1 LFEGIN
7 KVSRKLLTKDENKRP
22 GILEIIETDYIQKAC
37 VQVFTNDNLNI
48 IKKIPLKPSLEKTQ
62 ILSSIDKENQ
72 EDPTRE
78 KTEEKNV
85 EAIANESLK
94 VMDLLEDSAYYPQNQ
109 KKFPL
114 KSNSENMLGKI
125 DNSKQIDK
133 NMQPCDEVQLEIIE
147 SENNENDFIS
157 YQLPETEG
165 SYLFKLTLKLFL
177 VVTEKPLR
185 SNFQVNTFF
194 QKSNKFGIKIE
205 SPNSLRSTQS
215 CNHDLYEKK
224 LRQIQR
230 MIPRRP
236 YQSIEQ
242 NDKEAIISSPVG
254 LLEPKQTLIPKESNI
269 NNISTKYEVNFIIA

>member
-1 LFEGIN
+1 MCALRNAFTAKNLLGLIY
-7 KVSRKLLTKDENKRP
+7 KIVRDDFDPLPQDVSPEMTDLIRKLLTKDENKRP

-133 NMQPCDEVQLEIIE
+133 NMQPCDEVQLE
-147 SENNENDFIS
+147 
-157 YQLPETEG
+157 
-165 SYLFKLTLKLFL
+165 
-177 VVTEKPLR
+177 
-185 SNFQVNTFF
+185 
-194 QKSNKFGIKIE
+194 
-205 SPNSLRSTQS
+205 
-215 CNHDLYEKK
+215 
-224 LRQIQR
+224 
-230 MIPRRP
+230 
-236 YQSIEQ
+236 
-242 NDKEAIISSPVG
+242 
-254 LLEPKQTLIPKESNI
+254 
-269 NNISTKYEVNFIIA
+269 